1 MDIQPED
8 AGLREA
14 QARRAR
20 LRLGLALAVIASTVV
35 LTAIGTWTYL
45 AVERSLRE
53 LRAQT
58 LKAALDAQAKT
69 VDVWI
74 EDQKFTIRRLAR
86 DPLIRGQVAKLA
98 AIGYRVE

>member
-35 LTAIGTWTYL
+35 LTAIGTVVLFFYADAIAHLIAL
-45 AVERSLRE
+45 ALSDEP
-53 LRAQT
+53 A
-58 LKAALDAQAKT
+58 
-69 VDVWI
+69 
-74 EDQKFTIRRLAR
+74 
-86 DPLIRGQVAKLA
+86 
-98 AIGYRVE
+98 